1 MGTDELLG
9 DTVQLLGR
17 DARPNVAT
25 HLGQRL
31 RHQDIVFTQ
40 EFDLLV
46 CFQIDHFFALRT
58 LFGKPLMATLNPT
71 GLHQTVVVTHQQ
83 VALDLLESVEH
94 HTHHDQ
100 QRRTSVE
107 VGERLLDAQELHR
120 QRTAERAHFFLKT
133 LFVER
138 AHLLEQDY
146 RILGK
151 SAAVRIDSYM
161 SGKVGLILLAGY
173 RRSYNRRAEAI
184 ADIVLNYQHG
194 SYPALLGA
202 DDGTQISVVYIS
214 PFYCHF

>member
-1 MGTDELLG
+1 MLDVRFSDSEA
-9 DTVQLLGR
+9 D
-17 DARPNVAT
+17 
-25 HLGQRL
+25 
-31 RHQDIVFTQ
+31 
-40 EFDLLV
+40 
-46 CFQIDHFFALRT
+46 
-58 LFGKPLMATLNPT
+58 GKSLIHPA
-71 GLHQTVVVTHQQ
+71 HI
-83 VALDLLESVEH
+83 
-94 HTHHDQ
+94 
-100 QRRTSVE
+100 
-107 VGERLLDAQELHR
+107 
-120 QRTAERAHFFLKT
+120 RTAERAHLFLEA

-138 AHLLEQDY
+138 AHLFEQDY

-173 RRSYNRRAEAI
+173 DRRAEAI

>member
-1 MGTDELLG
+1 M
-9 DTVQLLGR
+9 
-17 DARPNVAT
+17 AAT
-25 HLGQRL
+25 PDL
-31 RHQDIVFTQ
+31 TQ
-40 EFDLLV
+40 ASAIEDSDP
-46 CFQIDHFFALRT
+46 QETREWQEALA
-58 LFGKPLMATLNPT
+58 GVIEKE
-71 GLHQTVVVTHQQ
+71 G
-83 VALDLLESVEH
+83 
-94 HTHHDQ
+94 
-100 QRRTSVE
+100 
-107 VGERLLDAQELHR
+107 
-120 QRTAERAHFFLKT
+120 AERAHFFLKT

-173 RRSYNRRAEAI
+173 RRGYDRRAEAI

>member
-1 MGTDELLG
+1 MGGAEAILKRFCSAHAASG
-9 DTVQLLGR
+9 HRGR
-17 DARPNVAT
+17 RAI
-25 HLGQRL
+25 QRL
-31 RHQDIVFTQ
+31 IN
-40 EFDLLV
+40 
-46 CFQIDHFFALRT
+46 
-58 LFGKPLMATLNPT
+58 LFGSQRKRA
-71 GLHQTVVVTHQQ
+71 GRE
-83 VALDLLESVEH
+83 ALSRPISV
-94 HTHHDQ
+94 
-100 QRRTSVE
+100 SM
-107 VGERLLDAQELHR
+107 LDVRFSDSEADGKSLIHPAHI
-120 QRTAERAHFFLKT
+120 RTAERAHFFLEA

-146 RILGK
+146 RILGM

-173 RRSYNRRAEAI
+173 RRGYDRRAEAI